1 MNALYGKVT
10 RVSRNVGVLGVAL
23 GLVSCAATQTAL
35 EHRSLETQTKL
46 SRTIFL
52 EPVSASQKTIFISV
66 KNTSDQKID
75 VNQSLSLALAHN
87 GYRVVKNPNDA
98 HYLLQANIL
107 TVGKM
112 SEAAS
117 KSALGGGFGSALA
130 GAGTGVALGALTNNS
145 NAMIAGGVGGGLL
158 SLAADSLVK
167 NVNYTM
173 VTDVQISE
181 RVGHGVR
188 VQEQHNASLS
198 QGNSSRLTQ
207 TSTRQSQF
215 ERYRT
220 RVVSNADKVNLSF
233 EKARPALEEGLVQSI
248 AGIF

>member
-1 MNALYGKVT
+1 MNALTNTFTKKAKAA
-10 RVSRNVGVLGVAL
+10 GVLGLAL
-23 GLVSCAATQTAL
+23 GLISCAATQTAL
-35 EHRSLETQTKL
+35 EHRTLETQTKL
-46 SRTIFL
+46 SKTIFL
-52 EPVSASQKTIFISV
+52 EPVSESQKTIYISV
-66 KNTSDQKID
+66 KNTSDQTMDI
-75 VNQSLSLALAHN
+75 NAPLSEALAHN
-87 GYRVVKNPNDA
+87 GYHVVKNPRDA

-130 GAGTGVALGALTNNS
+130 GAGTGVALGALTHNS

-167 NVNYTM
+167 DVNYVM

-188 VQEQHNASLS
+188 VEEQRDASLS
-198 QGNSSRLTQ
+198 QGSSSRLKQ
-207 TSTRQSQF
+207 TSTRNSEF

-220 RVVSNADKVNLSF
+220 RIVSNADKVNLSF
-233 EKARPALEEGLVQSI
+233 AKARPALEEGLVKSI

>member
-1 MNALYGKVT
+1 MNALYGRVT
-10 RVSRNVGVLGVAL
+10 IISRNIGVLGIAL

-46 SRTIFL
+46 SKSIFL
-52 EPVSASQKTIFISV
+52 EPVASSQKTIFISV

-75 VNQSLSLALAHN
+75 VNQPLALALSHH

-130 GAGTGVALGALTNNS
+130 GAGTGVALGALANNS

-167 NVNYTM
+167 DVNYTM

-181 RVGHGVR
+181 RAGQGVHI
-188 VQEQHNASLS
+188 QEQHNASLS
-198 QGNSSRLTQ
+198 QGSSSRLTQ
-207 TSTRQSQF
+207 VSTRDSKF

-220 RVVSNADKVNLSF
+220 RVVSNANKVNLSF
-233 EKARPALEEGLVQSI
+233 EKARPALEEGLVNSI